1 MNCSLKTTT
10 NKIAKKDQALILA
23 YNILL
28 LLGIILAFPLVL
40 VNVLTSEKRKK
51 TVLRRLGIQFLVRT
65 SARRPI
71 WVHALSVGEVLAS
84 VPLVKRLRKTYYN
97 RPLVVSV
104 STLTGHEMAKK
115 LLVSDV
121 DSIFFFP
128 YDFLWSV
135 RKAIRNVTPS
145 LFFLVES
152 DIWPNFLYEMKR
164 RQIPTILVNG
174 RISPRSFSGYKRL
187 SFFMRS
193 VFSWISVIC
202 AQSELDAERFE
213 SIGAPEGKI
222 RITGNLKFDQEID
235 CVSSNE
241 IESAR
246 QSLKIAPGHKILMAG
261 STHEGEESI
270 VLDVFCRLKRKF
282 HKLVLVIAPRNPER
296 ASAVYRLAAPSGRTV
311 ALMTGLKQVSSA
323 GAIDVI
329 VVDTMGVLGRLYAL
343 ADIAFVGGSL
353 VRSGG
358 HNPLEPA
365 ALGKP
370 VLFGPDMSD
379 FPSIV
384 EMLIESGG
392 AIRLS
397 DGEGLFREVT
407 ALLSDNNKAR
417 RMGERAS
424 EVFERN
430 RGAVERTLKIS
441 EEFLKT

>member
-1 MNCSLKTTT
+1 VL
-10 NKIAKKDQALILA
+10 AL
-23 YNILL
+23 
-28 LLGIILAFPLVL
+28 PLVL

-51 TVLRRLGIQFLVRT
+51 TVLRRLGIQSLVRT
-65 SARRPI
+65 SAIRPV

-97 RPLVVSV
+97 RPLVFSI

-164 RQIPTILVNG
+164 RRIPTILVNG

-213 SIGAPEGKI
+213 SIGAPQEKI

-241 IESAR
+241 IESSR
-246 QSLKIAPGHKILMAG
+246 QSLKIAPGHKILVAG

-270 VLDVFCRLKRKF
+270 IFDVFCRLKRKF
-282 HKLVLVIAPRNPER
+282 HKLVLVIVPRNPER
-296 ASAVYRLAAPSGRTV
+296 ASAVCRLAAPSGRTV
-311 ALMTGLKQVSSA
+311 ALMNGLKQVSSA

-370 VLFGPDMSD
+370 ILFGPDMSD
-379 FPSIV
+379 FSSIA

-392 AIRLS
+392 AIRVS

-407 ALLSDNNKAR
+407 ALLGDNNKAR

-424 EVFERN
+424 EVFQSN

-441 EEFLKT
+441 EGFLKT

>member
-1 MNCSLKTTT
+1 MASP
-10 NKIAKKDQALILA
+10 LI
-23 YNILL
+23 
-28 LLGIILAFPLVL
+28 FVK
-40 VNVLTSEKRKK
+40 VLTSEKRKK
-51 TVLRRLGIQFLVRT
+51 TVLRRLGIQSLVRT
-65 SARRPI
+65 SARRPV

-97 RPLVVSV
+97 RPLVLSV

-174 RISPRSFSGYKRL
+174 RISPRSFCGYKRL

-213 SIGAPEGKI
+213 SIGAPQEKI

-282 HKLVLVIAPRNPER
+282 HKLVLVIAPRNPEC
-296 ASAVYRLAAPSGRTV
+296 ASAVYRLAAHSGRTV

-379 FPSIV
+379 FPSIA
-384 EMLIESGG
+384 EMLIGSGG
-392 AIRLS
+392 AIRVS

-424 EVFERN
+424 EVFESN

-441 EEFLKT
+441 EGFLKT

>member
-1 MNCSLKTTT
+1 M
-10 NKIAKKDQALILA
+10 
-23 YNILL
+23 
-28 LLGIILAFPLVL
+28 LAFPLVL
-40 VNVLTSEKRKK
+40 VNVLTSEKRRK
-51 TVLRRLGIQFLVRT
+51 TVLRRLGIQSLVRT
-65 SARRPI
+65 SARRPV

-97 RPLVVSV
+97 RPLVFSV

-174 RISPRSFSGYKRL
+174 RISPRSFYGYKRL
-187 SFFMRS
+187 AFFMRS

-213 SIGAPEGKI
+213 SIGAPQEKI

-282 HKLVLVIAPRNPER
+282 HKLVLVIAPRNPKR
-296 ASAVYRLAAPSGRTV
+296 ASAVYRLAVPSGRTV

-379 FPSIV
+379 FPSIA
-384 EMLIESGG
+384 EMLIGSGG
-392 AIRLS
+392 AIRVS

-424 EVFERN
+424 EVFESN

-441 EEFLKT
+441 EGFLKI